1 METSRITC
9 EPKDPCIIHGSSL
22 LTNIKE
28 GYTCMYDPY
37 IYILLLLKTYILLQF

>member
-9 EPKDPCIIHGSSL
+9 EPKDPCIIHGLSL

-28 GYTCMYDPY
+28 GYMYDPY
-37 IYILLLLKTYILLQF
+37 IYIYFYC